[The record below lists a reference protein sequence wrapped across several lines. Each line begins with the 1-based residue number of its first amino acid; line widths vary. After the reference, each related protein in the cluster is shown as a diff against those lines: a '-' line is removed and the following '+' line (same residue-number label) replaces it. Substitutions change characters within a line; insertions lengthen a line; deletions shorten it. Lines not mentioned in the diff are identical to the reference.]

1 MTLSRKFNLVHQ
13 TVSLQERVEFGDKI
27 MVKWERAGYIF
38 HVCIMLCASC
48 RFGRHL
54 SKRTECERERREEEE
69 RRKKEE
75 DEKRL
80 EEERQRRRWVH
91 PS

>member
-1 MTLSRKFNLVHQ
+1 MKFDEVEENLDRFYYVCVWLC
-13 TVSLQERVEFGDKI
+13 VS
-27 MVKWERAGYIF
+27 Y
-38 HVCIMLCASC
+38 

-75 DEKRL
+75 DERRL
-80 EEERQRRRWVH
+80 EEERQRRR
-91 PS
+91 